1 MMIIW
6 LTLLEQ
12 GKNMK
17 IEKVFID
24 TSAFYALMDRSDN
37 YHQTASRLWT
47 HFLDKGYE
55 LKTSN
60 YVTVETLALLQN
72 RLGFE
77 AADLWSRDVLGIV
90 GTIWIDEV
98 LHNLA
103 FEIWLSLGRRKL
115 SLVDCASFVVMRH
128 DKTEKVFGF
137 DKHFTEH
144 GFDVLNERA
153 LP

>member
-1 MMIIW
+1 MITW
-6 LTLLEQ
+6 LKLLKQ
-12 GKNMK
+12 GKDMT

-24 TSAFYALMDRSDN
+24 TSAFYALMDRSDS
-37 YHQTASRLWT
+37 YHQSASRLWT

-77 AADLWSRDVLGIV
+77 AADLWFRDVLGIV

-128 DKTEKVFGF
+128 DKVEKVFGF

-153 LP
+153 FR

>member
-1 MMIIW
+1 M
-6 LTLLEQ
+6 T
-12 GKNMK
+12 

-24 TSAFYALMDRSDN
+24 TSAFYALMDRSDR
-37 YHQTASRLWT
+37 YHQSAIKIWAHL
-47 HFLDKGYE
+47 LDKSYD

-60 YVTVETLALLQN
+60 YVTVETLALMQN

-77 AADLWSRDVLGIV
+77 AADIWSRDVLGIV
-90 GTIWIDEV
+90 ETIWIDEV

-103 FEIWLSLGRRKL
+103 FEIWFSLGRRKL

-128 DKTEKVFGF
+128 DEVEKVFGF

-144 GFDVLNERA
+144 GFEALNEHPSR
-153 LP
+153 